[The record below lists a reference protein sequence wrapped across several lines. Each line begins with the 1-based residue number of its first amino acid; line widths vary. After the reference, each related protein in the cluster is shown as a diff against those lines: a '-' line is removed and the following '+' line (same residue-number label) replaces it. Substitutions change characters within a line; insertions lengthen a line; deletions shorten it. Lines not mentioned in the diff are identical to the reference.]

1 MRHLLILISL
11 LSTLSFIGCRDESD
25 AIYLIDRA
33 ESLLKSDP
41 DSSHIL
47 LDSIA
52 VPDNLSDKLL
62 ARWCMLSGKVADTL
76 YTDLPYVQQLLRAQA
91 YYKSHGTKQEQAK
104 IGLYLGRSYVED
116 KENEKAMKVYLQ
128 ALDIALR
135 SEDYNQAGY
144 ICSYMGDLYDFEGNY
159 LLGKDKYKEAESY
172 FRKAGNMRSSAFAL
186 RDVGRMYAFSD
197 SLDIALI
204 FLLKADTIIVEVG
217 DSSDIGT
224 IYNGIGNIYNMLGNK
239 ELAKLYLWKNVNMS
253 DFDDAP
259 SYRTLAGIYIEEG
272 DFKNARI
279 CLEKASVPSFNDMT
293 RFSVLYGYSLL
304 EKAEGNWEK
313 AWFYLDEYNSAS
325 DSILTIRNRENIIKI
340 EKEYEHLKISLE
352 NMRLKSDK
360 QKYFIYWV
368 ISVSILLI
376 LLWVFQIRIDRK
388 NKRLLKQEI
397 DLSNKSNELFR
408 LRDNL
413 RNKQD
418 RLEALSIQLSE
429 KNEKLNELDSREK
442 LEKEYEQIKKEE
454 ETLVLRIAERRKD
467 LFLSSAIAKKV
478 IKLSQ
483 KVVPG
488 ATKSPLSEKDWQNII
503 TQVNEVYPFLA
514 DRLAAFNLSAAE
526 LRYCYLSL
534 LGLDSIGESILLHI
548 QPDSVNKRRQRVR
561 QRLGIIAKELDLCA
575 YLIKL
580 SQKVVPGATKS
591 PLSEKDWQNII
602 TQVNEVYPFLADR
615 LAAFN
620 LSAAELRY
628 CYLSLLGLDSIGESI
643 LLHIQPDSVN
653 KRRQRVRQRLGIIAK
668 ELDLCAYLIN
678 SVQ

>member
-1 MRHLLILISL
+1 M
-11 LSTLSFIGCRDESD
+11 
-25 AIYLIDRA
+25 
-33 ESLLKSDP
+33 KSDP

-239 ELAKLYLWKNVNMS
+239 ELTKLYLWKNVNMS

-575 YLIKL
+575 YLI
-580 SQKVVPGATKS
+580 
-591 PLSEKDWQNII
+591 
-602 TQVNEVYPFLADR
+602 
-615 LAAFN
+615 
-620 LSAAELRY
+620 
-628 CYLSLLGLDSIGESI
+628 
-643 LLHIQPDSVN
+643 
-653 KRRQRVRQRLGIIAK
+653 
-668 ELDLCAYLIN
+668 N

>member
-217 DSSDIGT
+217 GSSDIGT

-279 CLEKASVPSFNDMT
+279 CLEKASVPSFNDMI

-575 YLIKL
+575 YLI
-580 SQKVVPGATKS
+580 
-591 PLSEKDWQNII
+591 
-602 TQVNEVYPFLADR
+602 
-615 LAAFN
+615 
-620 LSAAELRY
+620 
-628 CYLSLLGLDSIGESI
+628 
-643 LLHIQPDSVN
+643 
-653 KRRQRVRQRLGIIAK
+653 
-668 ELDLCAYLIN
+668 N

>member
-1 MRHLLILISL
+1 MISL

-575 YLIKL
+575 YLI
-580 SQKVVPGATKS
+580 
-591 PLSEKDWQNII
+591 
-602 TQVNEVYPFLADR
+602 
-615 LAAFN
+615 
-620 LSAAELRY
+620 
-628 CYLSLLGLDSIGESI
+628 
-643 LLHIQPDSVN
+643 
-653 KRRQRVRQRLGIIAK
+653 
-668 ELDLCAYLIN
+668 N

>member
-368 ISVSILLI
+368 TSVSILLI

-575 YLIKL
+575 YLI
-580 SQKVVPGATKS
+580 
-591 PLSEKDWQNII
+591 
-602 TQVNEVYPFLADR
+602 
-615 LAAFN
+615 
-620 LSAAELRY
+620 
-628 CYLSLLGLDSIGESI
+628 
-643 LLHIQPDSVN
+643 
-653 KRRQRVRQRLGIIAK
+653 
-668 ELDLCAYLIN
+668 N

>member
-25 AIYLIDRA
+25 ATYLIDRA

-41 DSSHIL
+41 DSSLIL

-279 CLEKASVPSFNDMT
+279 CLEKASVPSFNDMI

-575 YLIKL
+575 YLI
-580 SQKVVPGATKS
+580 
-591 PLSEKDWQNII
+591 
-602 TQVNEVYPFLADR
+602 
-615 LAAFN
+615 
-620 LSAAELRY
+620 
-628 CYLSLLGLDSIGESI
+628 
-643 LLHIQPDSVN
+643 
-653 KRRQRVRQRLGIIAK
+653 
-668 ELDLCAYLIN
+668 N

>member
-526 LRYCYLSL
+526 LRYCYL
-534 LGLDSIGESILLHI
+534 
-548 QPDSVNKRRQRVR
+548 R
-561 QRLGIIAKELDLCA
+561 
-575 YLIKL
+575 
-580 SQKVVPGATKS
+580 
-591 PLSEKDWQNII
+591 
-602 TQVNEVYPFLADR
+602 
-615 LAAFN
+615 
-620 LSAAELRY
+620 
-628 CYLSLLGLDSIGESI
+628 LLGLDSIGESI

>member
-575 YLIKL
+575 
-580 SQKVVPGATKS
+580 
-591 PLSEKDWQNII
+591 
-602 TQVNEVYPFLADR
+602 
-615 LAAFN
+615 
-620 LSAAELRY
+620 
-628 CYLSLLGLDSIGESI
+628 C
-643 LLHIQPDSVN
+643 
-653 KRRQRVRQRLGIIAK
+653 
-668 ELDLCAYLIN
+668 LIN

>member
-561 QRLGIIAKELDLCA
+561 QRLGIIAKELDLC
-575 YLIKL
+575 
-580 SQKVVPGATKS
+580 S
-591 PLSEKDWQNII
+591 
-602 TQVNEVYPFLADR
+602 
-615 LAAFN
+615 
-620 LSAAELRY
+620 
-628 CYLSLLGLDSIGESI
+628 
-643 LLHIQPDSVN
+643 
-653 KRRQRVRQRLGIIAK
+653 
-668 ELDLCAYLIN
+668 YLIN
-678 SVQ
+678 IVQ

>member
-186 RDVGRMYAFSD
+186 RDVGRIYAFSD

-575 YLIKL
+575 YLI
-580 SQKVVPGATKS
+580 
-591 PLSEKDWQNII
+591 
-602 TQVNEVYPFLADR
+602 
-615 LAAFN
+615 
-620 LSAAELRY
+620 
-628 CYLSLLGLDSIGESI
+628 
-643 LLHIQPDSVN
+643 
-653 KRRQRVRQRLGIIAK
+653 
-668 ELDLCAYLIN
+668 N

>member
-548 QPDSVNKRRQRVR
+548 QPDSVNK
-561 QRLGIIAKELDLCA
+561 
-575 YLIKL
+575 
-580 SQKVVPGATKS
+580 
-591 PLSEKDWQNII
+591 
-602 TQVNEVYPFLADR
+602 
-615 LAAFN
+615 
-620 LSAAELRY
+620 
-628 CYLSLLGLDSIGESI
+628 
-643 LLHIQPDSVN
+643 H
-653 KRRQRVRQRLGIIAK
+653 RQRVRQRLGIIAK

>member
-224 IYNGIGNIYNMLGNK
+224 IYNGIGNIYNMLSNK

-575 YLIKL
+575 YLI
-580 SQKVVPGATKS
+580 
-591 PLSEKDWQNII
+591 
-602 TQVNEVYPFLADR
+602 
-615 LAAFN
+615 
-620 LSAAELRY
+620 
-628 CYLSLLGLDSIGESI
+628 
-643 LLHIQPDSVN
+643 
-653 KRRQRVRQRLGIIAK
+653 
-668 ELDLCAYLIN
+668 N

>member
-561 QRLGIIAKELDLCA
+561 QM
-575 YLIKL
+575 
-580 SQKVVPGATKS
+580 
-591 PLSEKDWQNII
+591 
-602 TQVNEVYPFLADR
+602 
-615 LAAFN
+615 
-620 LSAAELRY
+620 
-628 CYLSLLGLDSIGESI
+628 
-643 LLHIQPDSVN
+643 
-653 KRRQRVRQRLGIIAK
+653 LGIIAK

>member
-25 AIYLIDRA
+25 ATYLIDRA

-41 DSSHIL
+41 DSSLIL

-397 DLSNKSNELFR
+397 DMSNKSNELFR

-575 YLIKL
+575 YLI
-580 SQKVVPGATKS
+580 
-591 PLSEKDWQNII
+591 
-602 TQVNEVYPFLADR
+602 
-615 LAAFN
+615 
-620 LSAAELRY
+620 
-628 CYLSLLGLDSIGESI
+628 
-643 LLHIQPDSVN
+643 
-653 KRRQRVRQRLGIIAK
+653 
-668 ELDLCAYLIN
+668 N

>member
-25 AIYLIDRA
+25 AIYLLDRA

-575 YLIKL
+575 YLI
-580 SQKVVPGATKS
+580 
-591 PLSEKDWQNII
+591 
-602 TQVNEVYPFLADR
+602 
-615 LAAFN
+615 
-620 LSAAELRY
+620 
-628 CYLSLLGLDSIGESI
+628 
-643 LLHIQPDSVN
+643 
-653 KRRQRVRQRLGIIAK
+653 
-668 ELDLCAYLIN
+668 N

>member
-279 CLEKASVPSFNDMT
+279 CLEKARVPSFNDMT

-388 NKRLLKQEI
+388 NKRLLKLEI

-575 YLIKL
+575 YLI
-580 SQKVVPGATKS
+580 
-591 PLSEKDWQNII
+591 
-602 TQVNEVYPFLADR
+602 
-615 LAAFN
+615 
-620 LSAAELRY
+620 
-628 CYLSLLGLDSIGESI
+628 
-643 LLHIQPDSVN
+643 
-653 KRRQRVRQRLGIIAK
+653 
-668 ELDLCAYLIN
+668 N

>member
-25 AIYLIDRA
+25 ATYLIDRA

-41 DSSHIL
+41 DSSLIL

-62 ARWCMLSGKVADTL
+62 ARWCMLYGRVADTL

-91 YYKSHGTKQEQAK
+91 YYEDHGTKQEQAK

-135 SEDYNQAGY
+135 CEDYNPAGY
-144 ICSYMGDLYDFEGNY
+144 ICSYMGDLYDFEGDY

-186 RDVGRMYAFSD
+186 QDIGRMYAFSD
-197 SLDIALI
+197 SLDIALT

-224 IYNGIGNIYNMLGNK
+224 IYNGIGNIYNMLDNK
-239 ELAKLYLWKNVNMS
+239 ELAKLYLWKDINMS

-325 DSILTIRNRENIIKI
+325 DSILTIRNRENIIKM

-352 NMRLKSDK
+352 NMRLRSDK
-360 QKYFIYWV
+360 QTYLIYLI

-413 RNKQD
+413 RIKQD

-575 YLIKL
+575 YLI
-580 SQKVVPGATKS
+580 
-591 PLSEKDWQNII
+591 
-602 TQVNEVYPFLADR
+602 
-615 LAAFN
+615 
-620 LSAAELRY
+620 
-628 CYLSLLGLDSIGESI
+628 
-643 LLHIQPDSVN
+643 
-653 KRRQRVRQRLGIIAK
+653 
-668 ELDLCAYLIN
+668 N

>member
-1 MRHLLILISL
+1 MQKLMRHLLILISL
-11 LSTLSFIGCRDESD
+11 LSTFSFIGCKDESD
-25 AIYLIDRA
+25 ATYLIDRA

-41 DSSHIL
+41 DSSLIL

-76 YTDLPYVQQLLRAQA
+76 YTDLPYVQQLRRAQA
-91 YYKSHGTKQEQAK
+91 YYEDHGTKQEQAK

-144 ICSYMGDLYDFEGNY
+144 ICSYMGDLYDFKGDY

-186 RDVGRMYAFSD
+186 QDIGRMYAFSD
-197 SLDIALI
+197 SLDIALT

-224 IYNGIGNIYNMLGNK
+224 IYNGIGNIYNMLDNK
-239 ELAKLYLWKNVNMS
+239 ELAKLYLWKDINMS

-325 DSILTIRNRENIIKI
+325 DSILTIRNRENIIKM

-413 RNKQD
+413 RIKQD

-488 ATKSPLSEKDWQNII
+488 ATKSPLSEKDWQNM
-503 TQVNEVYPFLA
+503 
-514 DRLAAFNLSAAE
+514 
-526 LRYCYLSL
+526 
-534 LGLDSIGESILLHI
+534 
-548 QPDSVNKRRQRVR
+548 
-561 QRLGIIAKELDLCA
+561 
-575 YLIKL
+575 
-580 SQKVVPGATKS
+580 
-591 PLSEKDWQNII
+591 I

>member
-503 TQVNEVYPFLA
+503 TQVNEVYP
-514 DRLAAFNLSAAE
+514 S
-526 LRYCYLSL
+526 
-534 LGLDSIGESILLHI
+534 
-548 QPDSVNKRRQRVR
+548 
-561 QRLGIIAKELDLCA
+561 
-575 YLIKL
+575 
-580 SQKVVPGATKS
+580 
-591 PLSEKDWQNII
+591 
-602 TQVNEVYPFLADR
+602 LADR

>member
-11 LSTLSFIGCRDESD
+11 LSTLSFIGCLDESD

-575 YLIKL
+575 YLI
-580 SQKVVPGATKS
+580 
-591 PLSEKDWQNII
+591 
-602 TQVNEVYPFLADR
+602 
-615 LAAFN
+615 
-620 LSAAELRY
+620 
-628 CYLSLLGLDSIGESI
+628 
-643 LLHIQPDSVN
+643 
-653 KRRQRVRQRLGIIAK
+653 
-668 ELDLCAYLIN
+668 N

>member
-172 FRKAGNMRSSAFAL
+172 FREAGNMRSSAFAL

-575 YLIKL
+575 YLI
-580 SQKVVPGATKS
+580 
-591 PLSEKDWQNII
+591 
-602 TQVNEVYPFLADR
+602 
-615 LAAFN
+615 
-620 LSAAELRY
+620 
-628 CYLSLLGLDSIGESI
+628 
-643 LLHIQPDSVN
+643 
-653 KRRQRVRQRLGIIAK
+653 
-668 ELDLCAYLIN
+668 N

>member
-442 LEKEYEQIKKEE
+442 LEKEYKQIKKEE

-575 YLIKL
+575 YLI
-580 SQKVVPGATKS
+580 
-591 PLSEKDWQNII
+591 
-602 TQVNEVYPFLADR
+602 
-615 LAAFN
+615 
-620 LSAAELRY
+620 
-628 CYLSLLGLDSIGESI
+628 
-643 LLHIQPDSVN
+643 
-653 KRRQRVRQRLGIIAK
+653 
-668 ELDLCAYLIN
+668 N

>member
-325 DSILTIRNRENIIKI
+325 DSILTIRNWENIIKI

-575 YLIKL
+575 YLI
-580 SQKVVPGATKS
+580 
-591 PLSEKDWQNII
+591 
-602 TQVNEVYPFLADR
+602 
-615 LAAFN
+615 
-620 LSAAELRY
+620 
-628 CYLSLLGLDSIGESI
+628 
-643 LLHIQPDSVN
+643 
-653 KRRQRVRQRLGIIAK
+653 
-668 ELDLCAYLIN
+668 N

>member
-25 AIYLIDRA
+25 ATYLIDRA

-41 DSSHIL
+41 DSSLIL

-62 ARWCMLSGKVADTL
+62 ARWCMLYGRVADTL
-76 YTDLPYVQQLLRAQA
+76 YTDLPYIQQLLRAQA
-91 YYKSHGTKQEQAK
+91 YYEDHGTKQEQAK

-135 SEDYNQAGY
+135 CEDYNQAGY
-144 ICSYMGDLYDFEGNY
+144 ICSYMGDLYDFEGDY

-186 RDVGRMYAFSD
+186 QDIRMYAFSD
-197 SLDIALI
+197 SLDIALT

-224 IYNGIGNIYNMLGNK
+224 IYNGIGNIYNMLDNK
-239 ELAKLYLWKNVNMS
+239 ELAKLYLWKDINMS

-325 DSILTIRNRENIIKI
+325 DSILTIRNRENIIKM

-352 NMRLKSDK
+352 NMRLRSDK
-360 QKYFIYWV
+360 QTYLIYLI

-413 RNKQD
+413 RIKQD

-488 ATKSPLSEKDWQNII
+488 ATKSPLSEKDWQNM
-503 TQVNEVYPFLA
+503 
-514 DRLAAFNLSAAE
+514 
-526 LRYCYLSL
+526 
-534 LGLDSIGESILLHI
+534 
-548 QPDSVNKRRQRVR
+548 
-561 QRLGIIAKELDLCA
+561 
-575 YLIKL
+575 
-580 SQKVVPGATKS
+580 
-591 PLSEKDWQNII
+591 I

>member
-340 EKEYEHLKISLE
+340 EKEYKHYHGGKKEYEHLKISLE

-575 YLIKL
+575 YLI
-580 SQKVVPGATKS
+580 
-591 PLSEKDWQNII
+591 
-602 TQVNEVYPFLADR
+602 
-615 LAAFN
+615 
-620 LSAAELRY
+620 
-628 CYLSLLGLDSIGESI
+628 
-643 LLHIQPDSVN
+643 
-653 KRRQRVRQRLGIIAK
+653 
-668 ELDLCAYLIN
+668 N

>member
-25 AIYLIDRA
+25 ATYLIDRA

-41 DSSHIL
+41 DSSLIL

-62 ARWCMLSGKVADTL
+62 ARWCMLYGRVADTL
-76 YTDLPYVQQLLRAQA
+76 YTDLPYIQQLLRAQA
-91 YYKSHGTKQEQAK
+91 YYEDHGTKQEQAK

-135 SEDYNQAGY
+135 CEDYNQAGY
-144 ICSYMGDLYDFEGNY
+144 ICSYMGDLYDFEGDY

-186 RDVGRMYAFSD
+186 QDIGRMYAFSD
-197 SLDIALI
+197 SLDIALT

-224 IYNGIGNIYNMLGNK
+224 IYNGIGYIYNMLDNK
-239 ELAKLYLWKNVNMS
+239 ELAKLYLWKDINMS

-325 DSILTIRNRENIIKI
+325 DSILTIRNRENIIKM

-575 YLIKL
+575 YLI
-580 SQKVVPGATKS
+580 
-591 PLSEKDWQNII
+591 
-602 TQVNEVYPFLADR
+602 
-615 LAAFN
+615 
-620 LSAAELRY
+620 
-628 CYLSLLGLDSIGESI
+628 
-643 LLHIQPDSVN
+643 
-653 KRRQRVRQRLGIIAK
+653 
-668 ELDLCAYLIN
+668 N

>member
-514 DRLAAFNLSAAE
+514 DRLAAFNL
-526 LRYCYLSL
+526 
-534 LGLDSIGESILLHI
+534 
-548 QPDSVNKRRQRVR
+548 
-561 QRLGIIAKELDLCA
+561 
-575 YLIKL
+575 
-580 SQKVVPGATKS
+580 
-591 PLSEKDWQNII
+591 
-602 TQVNEVYPFLADR
+602 F
-615 LAAFN
+615 
-620 LSAAELRY
+620 AAELRY

>member
-1 MRHLLILISL
+1 MSHLLILISL

-561 QRLGIIAKELDLCA
+561 QRLGIIAKEIDLCA
-575 YLIKL
+575 YLI
-580 SQKVVPGATKS
+580 
-591 PLSEKDWQNII
+591 I
-602 TQVNEVYPFLADR
+602 
-615 LAAFN
+615 
-620 LSAAELRY
+620 
-628 CYLSLLGLDSIGESI
+628 
-643 LLHIQPDSVN
+643 
-653 KRRQRVRQRLGIIAK
+653 RVQ
-668 ELDLCAYLIN
+668 
-678 SVQ
+678 

>member
-259 SYRTLAGIYIEEG
+259 SYRILAGIYIEEG

-575 YLIKL
+575 YLI
-580 SQKVVPGATKS
+580 
-591 PLSEKDWQNII
+591 
-602 TQVNEVYPFLADR
+602 
-615 LAAFN
+615 
-620 LSAAELRY
+620 
-628 CYLSLLGLDSIGESI
+628 
-643 LLHIQPDSVN
+643 
-653 KRRQRVRQRLGIIAK
+653 
-668 ELDLCAYLIN
+668 N

>member
-62 ARWCMLSGKVADTL
+62 ARWCMLSGKGADTL

-104 IGLYLGRSYVED
+104 IGLYLWRSYVED

-575 YLIKL
+575 YLI
-580 SQKVVPGATKS
+580 
-591 PLSEKDWQNII
+591 
-602 TQVNEVYPFLADR
+602 
-615 LAAFN
+615 
-620 LSAAELRY
+620 
-628 CYLSLLGLDSIGESI
+628 
-643 LLHIQPDSVN
+643 
-653 KRRQRVRQRLGIIAK
+653 
-668 ELDLCAYLIN
+668 N

>member
-25 AIYLIDRA
+25 ATYLIDRA

-41 DSSHIL
+41 DSSLIL

-224 IYNGIGNIYNMLGNK
+224 IYNGIGNIYNMLCNK

-575 YLIKL
+575 YLI
-580 SQKVVPGATKS
+580 
-591 PLSEKDWQNII
+591 
-602 TQVNEVYPFLADR
+602 
-615 LAAFN
+615 
-620 LSAAELRY
+620 
-628 CYLSLLGLDSIGESI
+628 
-643 LLHIQPDSVN
+643 
-653 KRRQRVRQRLGIIAK
+653 
-668 ELDLCAYLIN
+668 N

>member
-25 AIYLIDRA
+25 ATYLIDRA

-41 DSSHIL
+41 DSSLIL

-172 FRKAGNMRSSAFAL
+172 FRKAGNMRSVAFAL

-575 YLIKL
+575 YLI
-580 SQKVVPGATKS
+580 
-591 PLSEKDWQNII
+591 
-602 TQVNEVYPFLADR
+602 
-615 LAAFN
+615 
-620 LSAAELRY
+620 
-628 CYLSLLGLDSIGESI
+628 
-643 LLHIQPDSVN
+643 
-653 KRRQRVRQRLGIIAK
+653 
-668 ELDLCAYLIN
+668 N

>member
-116 KENEKAMKVYLQ
+116 KENEKAMKVFLQ

-575 YLIKL
+575 YLI
-580 SQKVVPGATKS
+580 
-591 PLSEKDWQNII
+591 
-602 TQVNEVYPFLADR
+602 
-615 LAAFN
+615 
-620 LSAAELRY
+620 
-628 CYLSLLGLDSIGESI
+628 
-643 LLHIQPDSVN
+643 
-653 KRRQRVRQRLGIIAK
+653 
-668 ELDLCAYLIN
+668 N

>member
-293 RFSVLYGYSLL
+293 RFSVLFGYSLL

-575 YLIKL
+575 YLI
-580 SQKVVPGATKS
+580 
-591 PLSEKDWQNII
+591 
-602 TQVNEVYPFLADR
+602 
-615 LAAFN
+615 
-620 LSAAELRY
+620 
-628 CYLSLLGLDSIGESI
+628 
-643 LLHIQPDSVN
+643 
-653 KRRQRVRQRLGIIAK
+653 
-668 ELDLCAYLIN
+668 N

>member
-418 RLEALSIQLSE
+418 RLEALSNQLSE

-575 YLIKL
+575 YLI
-580 SQKVVPGATKS
+580 
-591 PLSEKDWQNII
+591 
-602 TQVNEVYPFLADR
+602 
-615 LAAFN
+615 
-620 LSAAELRY
+620 
-628 CYLSLLGLDSIGESI
+628 
-643 LLHIQPDSVN
+643 
-653 KRRQRVRQRLGIIAK
+653 
-668 ELDLCAYLIN
+668 N

>member
-293 RFSVLYGYSLL
+293 RFSVLYAYSLL

-575 YLIKL
+575 YLI
-580 SQKVVPGATKS
+580 
-591 PLSEKDWQNII
+591 
-602 TQVNEVYPFLADR
+602 
-615 LAAFN
+615 
-620 LSAAELRY
+620 
-628 CYLSLLGLDSIGESI
+628 
-643 LLHIQPDSVN
+643 
-653 KRRQRVRQRLGIIAK
+653 
-668 ELDLCAYLIN
+668 N

>member
-25 AIYLIDRA
+25 ATYLIDRA

-41 DSSHIL
+41 DSSLIL

-62 ARWCMLSGKVADTL
+62 ARWCMLYGRVADTL
-76 YTDLPYVQQLLRAQA
+76 YTDLPYIQQLLRAQA
-91 YYKSHGTKQEQAK
+91 YYEDHGTKQEQAK

-135 SEDYNQAGY
+135 CEDYNQAGY
-144 ICSYMGDLYDFEGNY
+144 ICSYMGDLYDFEGDY

-186 RDVGRMYAFSD
+186 QDIGRMYAFSD
-197 SLDIALI
+197 SLDIALT

-224 IYNGIGNIYNMLGNK
+224 IYNGIGNIYNMLDNK
-239 ELAKLYLWKNVNMS
+239 ELAKLYLWKDINMS

-575 YLIKL
+575 YLI
-580 SQKVVPGATKS
+580 
-591 PLSEKDWQNII
+591 
-602 TQVNEVYPFLADR
+602 
-615 LAAFN
+615 
-620 LSAAELRY
+620 
-628 CYLSLLGLDSIGESI
+628 
-643 LLHIQPDSVN
+643 
-653 KRRQRVRQRLGIIAK
+653 
-668 ELDLCAYLIN
+668 N

>member
-224 IYNGIGNIYNMLGNK
+224 IYNGIGNIYNMLGDK

-575 YLIKL
+575 YLI
-580 SQKVVPGATKS
+580 
-591 PLSEKDWQNII
+591 
-602 TQVNEVYPFLADR
+602 
-615 LAAFN
+615 
-620 LSAAELRY
+620 
-628 CYLSLLGLDSIGESI
+628 
-643 LLHIQPDSVN
+643 
-653 KRRQRVRQRLGIIAK
+653 
-668 ELDLCAYLIN
+668 N

>member
-259 SYRTLAGIYIEEG
+259 SYRTFAGIYIEEG

-575 YLIKL
+575 YLI
-580 SQKVVPGATKS
+580 
-591 PLSEKDWQNII
+591 
-602 TQVNEVYPFLADR
+602 
-615 LAAFN
+615 
-620 LSAAELRY
+620 
-628 CYLSLLGLDSIGESI
+628 
-643 LLHIQPDSVN
+643 
-653 KRRQRVRQRLGIIAK
+653 
-668 ELDLCAYLIN
+668 N